1 MPTIQAPAP
10 PRRIATSNLPRRPPA
25 RPRVLLVDDNLP
37 LLRAVTRLL
46 EHDYHIAGH
55 ATTVAELFERVGMCR
70 PDVVV
75 LDVSLPDQNGIE
87 ACRQLRLLHPAI
99 KIVMLTAMDDERI
112 REAALRAGASDF
124 VPKGVLDEFL
134 EAAIRTAVCEHR

>member
-1 MPTIQAPAP
+1 LPAK
-10 PRRIATSNLPRRPPA
+10 
-25 RPRVLLVDDNLP
+25 PRVLLVDDNLP

-46 EHDYHIAGH
+46 EHDCHIVGH
-55 ATTVAELFERVGMCR
+55 ATTVAELFERVDVCR

-99 KIVMLTAMDDERI
+99 KVVMLTAMDDERI
-112 REAALRAGASDF
+112 RAAALRAGASDF

-134 EAAIRTAVCEHR
+134 EAAIRTAVVSTADPQGLTFA